1 MRILETTQDMARAC
15 RECSRPLGLVPTMG
29 ALHEG
34 HGMLVRRARRE
45 NKTVAVTIFVN
56 PAQFGPQEDPH
67 KYPRDLEGDLRLL
80 RREEADLVFV
90 PTAAEI
96 YPPGFDTWVDAGA
109 LADLLEGAIRPGH
122 FRGVATVVTKL
133 LNLTRPDQA
142 YFGQKDGQQVTI
154 VRKLAWDLCLG
165 TDIIVVPTVREPD
178 GLAFSSRNV
187 FLTSAQRKA
196 APVVYR
202 ALYRA
207 QGLWQRG
214 EWDAELLRREVREVL
229 ECEPLIDSI
238 DYVSVAAA
246 ESLEELKTVEGRV
259 MVSVAVRLGATRLID
274 NVILE

>member
-1 MRILETTQDMARAC
+1 
-15 RECSRPLGLVPTMG
+15 MG

-34 HGMLVRRARRE
+34 HGMLLRRARKE

-56 PAQFGPQEDPH
+56 PAQFGPQEDLG

-80 RREEADLVFV
+80 RMEEADLVFL
-90 PTAAEI
+90 PTVAEI

-109 LADLLEGAIRPGH
+109 LADLLEGAMRPGH

-133 LNLTRPDQA
+133 LNLTRPDRA

-154 VRKLAWDLCLG
+154 IRKLARELCLG
-165 TDIIVVPTVREPD
+165 TDIIAVPTVREPD
-178 GLAFSSRNV
+178 GLAFSSRNA
-187 FLTSAQRKA
+187 FLNSPQRKA

-202 ALYRA
+202 ALCRA
-207 QGLWQRG
+207 QGLWQKGDR
-214 EWDAELLRREVREVL
+214 DAESLRREVRAVL
-229 ECEPLIDSI
+229 DGEPLIDSI

-246 ESLEELKTVEGRV
+246 ESLEELKTVKGRV

-274 NVILE
+274 NIILE